1 MYYCALCS
9 KKSCRTDS
17 EDYPNN
23 CPTLEE
29 EKLEEIKEK
38 YQDPLDRK
46 ISYNAAKTEK
56 EGYCRLTRVEET
68 MLFFEKMQVKKI
80 GLAFC
85 SGLMEEGRILY
96 DIFTK
101 NGFQVS
107 SVMCKNGSIE
117 KSYVGLEKEDYLR
130 PLTREVMCNPIG
142 QAEFL
147 NEAKTDYNVL
157 LGLCV
162 GHDSLFLKHSQ
173 APVTVIG
180 VKDRV
185 LGHNPIAALYQAD
198 KYYKNKLY
206 PKKEKG
212 SEKDQ

>member
-1 MYYCALCS
+1 MYYCALCQ
-9 KKSCRTDS
+9 KTACRTDS
-17 EDYPNN
+17 EDYPNS
-23 CPTLEE
+23 CPTLEA
-29 EKLEEIKEK
+29 EKLEEIKKEYK
-38 YQDPLDRK
+38 DPLDGK
-46 ISYNAAKTEK
+46 IAYHAAKTEK
-56 EGYCRLTRVEET
+56 EGYGRLTRVEET
-68 MLFFEKMQVKKI
+68 MLFFNKMEVKKI

-85 SGLMEEGRILY
+85 GGLMEEGRILS

-101 NGFQVS
+101 NGFTVT

-117 KSYVGLEKEDYLR
+117 KSFMGLTKDDYLD
-130 PLTREVMCNPIG
+130 PTSREVMCNPIG

-147 NEAKTDYNVL
+147 NDQETDYNVL

-162 GHDSLFLKHSQ
+162 GHDSLFLKHSK

-185 LGHNPIAALYQAD
+185 LCHNPVAALYQAD

-206 PKKEKG
+206 PQKEEDKEE
-212 SEKDQ
+212 EK